1 MLAGPPGRR
10 ERPRAW
16 DNRRVT
22 RYYDLDSAA
31 ARLEEVRPLLEEL
44 RSDRDRVAELQAE
57 LVAFRRTN
65 GNITHAEELGRREE
79 ALAEIVRRMES
90 SVRRID
96 EWDVTLRDI
105 GSGLIDFPALVGGR
119 PVWLCWR
126 LGEAEIGYWHA
137 HDEGFSGRR
146 PLAELPDPPGLG
158 RAD

>member
-1 MLAGPPGRR
+1 
-10 ERPRAW
+10 
-16 DNRRVT
+16 VT

-31 ARLEEVRPLLEEL
+31 ARLEEVRPLLEGL
-44 RSDRDRVAELQAE
+44 RADRDRVAELQAE

-65 GNITHAEELGRREE
+65 GNINHAEELGRREE

-126 LGEAEIGYWHA
+126 LGEAEIAYWHA

-146 PLAELPDPPGLG
+146 PLAELPDLPGLG